1 MIVTDNLSSG
11 QLSNL
16 NPQAKF
22 IEADITDKNTIQAI
36 IDTEKPEVI
45 NHHAAHIQ
53 VGNSVRNPQFDAE
66 NNIIG
71 LLHIMEAAKDAGVK
85 KVIMASTG
93 GAMYGINQRLLQR
106 KCVKNLCH
114 PTEFQ
119 SAPVNFT

>member
-1 MIVTDNLSSG
+1 MKILVTGGAGFIGSHVVDAYIAAGHAVIVIDNLSSG

-71 LLHIMEAAKDAGVK
+71 LLHIM
-85 KVIMASTG
+85 
-93 GAMYGINQRLLQR
+93 
-106 KCVKNLCH
+106 
-114 PTEFQ
+114 
-119 SAPVNFT
+119 